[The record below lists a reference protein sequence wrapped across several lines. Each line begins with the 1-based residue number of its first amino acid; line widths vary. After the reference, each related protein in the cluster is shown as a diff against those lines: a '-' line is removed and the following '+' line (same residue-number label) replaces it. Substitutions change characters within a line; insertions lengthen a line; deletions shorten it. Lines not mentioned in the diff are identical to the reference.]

1 MKTEYDIVSE
11 RNSAECIKIV
21 NQKLSE
27 DWRVVGGVWYGGE
40 YDPVAQAMTR
50 DIPDAPEKTEDM
62 NSRPFS
68 KEFVRGYNAHDDD
81 AKKPAPTPEQMFE
94 AVCKTLVQSMR
105 KRSLSF
111 ISCATLNR
119 TAYNPP
125 PDLITSLKAELDR
138 IQDRDLRLARIQERD
153 SC

>member
-68 KEFVRGYNAHDDD
+68 KEFIRGYNAHDDD
-81 AKKPAPTPEQMFE
+81 LKKPAPTPEQMFE
-94 AVCKTLVQSMR
+94 AVCLALVDISESPPRTKSWLRYLACR
-105 KRSLSF
+105 KPGYF
-111 ISCATLNR
+111 I
-119 TAYNPP
+119 TAFR
-125 PDLITSLKAELDR
+125 AEL
-138 IQDRDLRLARIQERD
+138 AKIQERD